1 VIVKND
7 DTSCDVGTFFL
18 HRLIPK
24 ALLTELFV
32 YISILQQSTLPGVI
46 TTLIRTH
53 HISCIIVLGLV
64 HCEKRGVFLIG
75 MEFPR
80 KRRATMPYEGTWIP
94 ILCTHTRCTMCVRVC
109 YAPVPD
115 NFVSVPDLRVGSDTK
130 THLSMASKYGNI
142 HCKECAR
149 GIMICKGCET
159 IYSTSHFQQ
168 HRQQLAQQLDK
179 IVHQHNLL
187 QELLY
192 PTSSSSM
199 QENNIKQ
206 SDLLKIIE
214 QWKYETIKRIEDAA
228 ELAQQQV
235 TQLMNETTDKVKK
248 DFRLVANEIT
258 HSQSEDNYVEQDL
271 DSWTEQLNKL
281 KQQLLTTTQTIE
293 LNIIPN
299 NEIDWSSMIK
309 IKKFSFNSLKIMKP
323 SRIVNI
329 VHGFGGIQLGA
340 SAKSFVHY
348 AISQNALNQ
357 YNQNGHE
364 KTIGWNF
371 GRIND
376 ICYSHDLNQYVMIT
390 SNSVYA
396 YNENNNRIE
405 KKPIRSGSAPYMQ
418 YWSCTTTPQMLL
430 ISYDHWGSRI
440 EQFEMSNYKMIK
452 YWN

>member
-1 VIVKND
+1 
-7 DTSCDVGTFFL
+7 
-18 HRLIPK
+18 
-24 ALLTELFV
+24 
-32 YISILQQSTLPGVI
+32 
-46 TTLIRTH
+46 
-53 HISCIIVLGLV
+53 
-64 HCEKRGVFLIG
+64 
-75 MEFPR
+75 
-80 KRRATMPYEGTWIP
+80 
-94 ILCTHTRCTMCVRVC
+94 
-109 YAPVPD
+109 
-115 NFVSVPDLRVGSDTK
+115 
-130 THLSMASKYGNI
+130 
-142 HCKECAR
+142 
-149 GIMICKGCET
+149 MICKGCET

-452 YWN
+452 YWNVSENEYVGKIRYNSDKDQFGLIVQDRQNNHKFELRNKSMEILRSIQLDNSKWGKFLLVVPPLDGWLILYQNNTMVLVNVDCTTKQSIEYTDEVLKATFMKDYNCLVLSIKNNQHHYFSI